1 MDLLIGAGNSRE
13 KKLGGGT
20 WGDLVTLDIDPATKP
35 DVVWDLNH
43 LPLPFESNAFA
54 EIHAYDVLEHT
65 GRQGDWRFF
74 FSQWDE
80 FWRLLVP
87 GGRLWAKVPRHD
99 TVWAWGDPGH
109 TRVILKEQLVFLHR
123 PAYAQVGATPM
134 TDYRPFFEGDWNIA
148 AEHDA
153 TCLMFCLTAVKP
165 ARG

>member
-1 MDLLIGAGNSRE
+1 MHLLIGAGNSRI
-13 KKLGGGT
+13 KKLGGGA
-20 WGDLVTLDIDPATKP
+20 WSDLVTLDIDPGTNP
-35 DVVWDLNH
+35 DVVWDLNDV
-43 LPLPFESNAFA
+43 PLPFAADTFVQV
-54 EIHAYDVLEHT
+54 HAYDVLEHV
-65 GRQGDWRFF
+65 GRQGDWKWWFAF
-74 FSQWDE
+74 HDAV
-80 FWRLLVP
+80 WRILKP
-87 GGRLWAKVPRHD
+87 GGQFWAKVPRHD
-99 TVWAWGDPGH
+99 SVWAWGDPGH